1 MRPYSRIGIAI
12 IVFASIF
19 SSFCESKEE
28 LLETLQARMI
38 EVDLKGRDIS
48 DPEVLKAM
56 ATVQRHLFVPE
67 RFRKL
72 AYDDRPLPIGED
84 QTISQPYIV
93 ALMTQSLKLK
103 PEDKVLEIGTGSG
116 YQAAILSVLVTE
128 VFTIEI
134 KEKLAK
140 IASDRLKKLG
150 YSNVHVKQGDGYLG
164 WPDQA
169 PFDVII
175 VTAAD
180 NEVPLPL
187 IQQLKEGGRL
197 IMPVG
202 STRLHQDLL
211 LGKKDNGTMRYKNI
225 TAVIFV
231 PMTGIAEEN

>member
-1 MRPYSRIGIAI
+1 M
-12 IVFASIF
+12 FASIF
-19 SSFCESKEE
+19 TSFCESKEE

-48 DPEVLKAM
+48 DPDVLKAM

-93 ALMTQSLKLK
+93 ALMTQTLKLK
-103 PEDKVLEIGTGSG
+103 PGDKVLEIGTGSG

-180 NEVPLPL
+180 DEVPLPL

>member
-1 MRPYSRIGIAI
+1 M
-12 IVFASIF
+12 FASFF
-19 SSFCESKEE
+19 SSFCESKED
-28 LLETLQARMI
+28 LLETLRARMVEI
-38 EVDLKGRDIS
+38 DLKGRDITH
-48 DPEVLKAM
+48 PAVLKAM
-56 ATVQRHLFVPE
+56 STIPRHLFVPE
-67 RFRKL
+67 RFQKL

-93 ALMTQSLKLK
+93 ALMTQELEVK

-116 YQAAILSVLVTE
+116 YQAAVLSVLAAE

-140 IASDRLKKLG
+140 ESADRLKKLG
-150 YSNVHVKQGDGYLG
+150 YKNVHVKHGDGYLG
-164 WPDQA
+164 WPEQA
-169 PFDVII
+169 PFDAII

-180 NEVPLPL
+180 DQVPQPL
-187 IQQLKEGGRL
+187 IDQLKEGGRL

-211 LGKKDNGTMRYKNI
+211 LGEKTKGKMKYKNV